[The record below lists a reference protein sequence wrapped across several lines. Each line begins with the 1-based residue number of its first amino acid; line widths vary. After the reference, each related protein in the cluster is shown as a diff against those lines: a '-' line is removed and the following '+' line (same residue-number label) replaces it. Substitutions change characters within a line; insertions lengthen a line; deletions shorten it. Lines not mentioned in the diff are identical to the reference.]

1 VRDLEGVHV
10 GSFVGIIVITLCA
23 FLFLMIGVFIVKGE
37 LGKYDSKYEDKYSFI
52 LER

>member
-1 VRDLEGVHV
+1 MRELESVHV
-10 GSFVGIIVITLCA
+10 GSFIGIIIITFCA